1 MWAYEIAER
10 IIRERPNEEVYTI
23 ATGVS
28 PSGFIHIGNF
38 REVVT
43 PYFVAQALKKLGKK
57 VRFMFSF
64 DDFDR
69 FRKVP
74 ADIPEEYAKYIGMN
88 YSDIPSPF
96 TENESY
102 AHYFETVFKG
112 ELAKMGIDVENDVD
126 FIYQSKEYRSGRYK
140 DKIRLSL
147 EKRKEIF
154 DIIDSFRTQDA
165 ELGERDKFFPANV
178 YCSKCKKEAKITNY
192 DDATGDITYKCECGH
207 EEVVNIETCR
217 DIKLQWKVDWP
228 MRWQQENVTFES
240 GGMDHFTKNGSHDVA
255 EVVSRKIFG
264 FEPPVAEPYN
274 FIGIKGGGAKMSSS
288 KGGVLTITKML
299 NVYDPHLLLW
309 FYAKYK
315 PMQNFALAFDNDV
328 IRYYSEF
335 DRFVKMLAE
344 GRIDEGNKTILS
356 FTGVTE
362 EYLNYPSF
370 SLLATFLPIVN
381 FNKKVLADLMKKE
394 GIDPTTKYYA
404 ERLQRAEYWVD
415 NYGKEYQVNLL
426 EEKNHELYDSLSD
439 EEKLWIKKTLE
450 IIDKD
455 YATSDEVQ
463 TEIYSV
469 VKYLTDDPQELKKY
483 QKRFF
488 EILYNLLLGK
498 SQGPKLGIFLLA
510 VDSKKLK
517 NLLEF

>member
-1 MWAYEIAER
+1 MWAYEIAQK
-10 IIRERPNEEVYTI
+10 IIEQRPNQEVYTI

-43 PYFVAQALKKLGKK
+43 PYFVAQALKRLGKK
-57 VRFMFSF
+57 VRFIFSF

-74 ADIPEEYAKYIGMN
+74 ADIPEDYAKYIGMN
-88 YSDIPSPF
+88 YSDMPSPF
-96 TENESY
+96 TKNESY
-102 AHYFETVFKG
+102 AHYFEEVFKS
-112 ELAKMGIDVENDVD
+112 ELEKMGIDVKNEVD
-126 FIYQSKEYRSGRYK
+126 FIYQANEYRSGRYK
-140 DKIRLSL
+140 NKIKYAL

-165 ELGERDKFFPANV
+165 ELGERDKFFPANI
-178 YCSKCKKEAKITNY
+178 YCSKCRKEAKIVSYNEK
-192 DDATGDITYKCECGH
+192 TGDIVYRCECGN
-207 EEVVNIETCR
+207 EETVNIETCR

-228 MRWQQENVTFES
+228 MRWQEENVTFES

-255 EVVSRKIFG
+255 EVISRKIFG

-335 DRFVKMLAE
+335 DRFVKAMVDGKL
-344 GRIDEGNKTILS
+344 DDGNKEILS
-356 FTGVTE
+356 FTGVPKD
-362 EYLNYPSF
+362 YVNYPSF
-370 SLLATFLPIVN
+370 SLLATFLPIVAY
-381 FNKKVLADLMKKE
+381 NKTVLANLMKKE
-394 GIDPTTKYYA
+394 GIDSSTKYYA
-404 ERLQRAEYWVD
+404 ERLARAEYWVE

-426 EEKNHELYDSLSD
+426 SEKNTEFYATLSS
-439 EEKLWIKKTLE
+439 EEKLWVKKTLD
-450 IIDKD
+450 IIDQD
-455 YATSDEVQ
+455 YPTSEEVQ
-463 TEIYSV
+463 TAVYAV
-469 VKYLTDDPQELKKY
+469 VKYLTEDPQELKKY

-488 EILYNLLLGK
+488 EILYNLLLGQ

-510 VDSKKLK
+510 VGAEKLK
-517 NLLEF
+517 SLLVF

>member
-1 MWAYEIAER
+1 MWAYEIAQK
-10 IIRERPNEEVYTI
+10 IIDQRPNEKVYTI

-43 PYFVAQALKKLGKK
+43 PYFVAEALKKMGKK
-57 VRFMFSF
+57 VRFIFSF
-64 DDFDR
+64 DEFDR

-74 ADIPEEYAKYIGMN
+74 ADIPEEYEKYIGMS
-88 YSDIPSPF
+88 YVDMPSPF
-96 TENESY
+96 TKNESY
-102 AHYFETVFKG
+102 AHYFEEVFKG
-112 ELAKMGIDVENDVD
+112 ELAKIGIDIVNDVD
-126 FIYQSKEYRSGRYK
+126 FIYQGKEYRSGRYK
-140 DKIRLSL
+140 DKIKLAL

-165 ELGERDKFFPANV
+165 ELGERDNFFPANV
-178 YCSKCKKEAKITNY
+178 YCSACRKEAKIVSYN
-192 DDATGDITYKCECGH
+192 DQTGDIVYKCACGH
-207 EEVVNIETCR
+207 QETVNIETCR

-255 EVVSRKIFG
+255 EVISRKIFG

-335 DRFVKMLAE
+335 DRWVKMYFD
-344 GRIDEGNKTILS
+344 GRIDQGNKEILD

-362 EYLNYPSF
+362 DYLNYPSF
-370 SLLATFLPIVN
+370 SNLATFLPIVN
-381 FNKKVLADLMKKE
+381 FNRQMLDNLMKKE
-394 GIDPTTKYYA
+394 NINTTTKHYA
-404 ERLQRAEYWVD
+404 ERLEKAAYWVE

-426 EEKNHELYDSLSD
+426 NEKNTEFYETLNADEKSWVAKTIELVNNNYS
-439 EEKLWIKKTLE
+439 
-450 IIDKD
+450 
-455 YATSDEVQ
+455 TSDELM
-463 TEIYSV
+463 TELYAV
-469 VKYLTDDPQELKKY
+469 VKYLNLEPDALKKT
-483 QKRFF
+483 QKRYF

-498 SQGPKLGIFLLA
+498 SQGPKLGIFLMA
-510 VDSKKLK
+510 VDNEKLK
-517 NLLEF
+517 SLLVF

>member
-1 MWAYEIAER
+1 MWAYDIAQR
-10 IIRERPNEEVYTI
+10 IINERPNEEVYTI

-38 REVVT
+38 REVIT
-43 PYFVAQALKKLGKK
+43 PYFVAKALKNLGKK
-57 VRFMFSF
+57 VRFLFSF

-74 ADIPEEYAKYIGMN
+74 ADIPAEYEKYIGMN
-88 YSDIPSPF
+88 YSDMPSPF
-96 TENESY
+96 SENESY

-112 ELAKMGIDVENDVD
+112 ELKKMGIDVEHEVD
-126 FIYQSKEYRSGRYK
+126 FRYQAQEYRSGRYV

-165 ELGERDKFFPANV
+165 ELGERDSFFPANV
-178 YCSKCKKEAKITNY
+178 YCSKCRKEAKIVNY
-192 DDATGDITYKCECGH
+192 DDATGDITYRCACGH
-207 EEVVNIETCR
+207 EETVNVETCR

-299 NVYDPHLLLW
+299 NVYDAHLLLW
-309 FYAKYK
+309 FYSKYK
-315 PMQNFALAFDNDV
+315 PMQQFSLAFDNDV
-328 IRYYSEF
+328 IRYYSEY
-335 DRFVKMLAE
+335 DRWVKMYFD
-344 GRIDEGNKTILS
+344 GRIDQGNKDILD

-362 EYLNYPSF
+362 DYLNYPSF
-370 SLLATFLPIVN
+370 SNLATFLPIDN
-381 FNKKVLADLMKKE
+381 FNKQMLEKLMKKE
-394 GIDPTTKYYA
+394 NIDTTTKYYK
-404 ERLQRAEYWVD
+404 ERLAKAEYWVE
-415 NYGKEYQVNLL
+415 NYGEEYQVNLL
-426 EEKNHELYDSLSD
+426 EDRNNEFYATLNDDEKSWVAKTIELVN
-439 EEKLWIKKTLE
+439 
-450 IIDKD
+450 KD
-455 YATSDEVQ
+455 FATSDELM
-463 TEIYSV
+463 TELYAV
-469 VKYLTDDPQELKKY
+469 VKYLNLEPDVLKKT

-498 SQGPKLGIFLLA
+498 GQGPKLGIFLMA
-510 VDSKKLK
+510 IEKDKLMQ
-517 NLLEF
+517 LLKF